1 MSDFAQCQ
9 PTLADYRCPGQSAPI
24 SRAVHLGRLARFY
37 PACRRCPHR
46 DETGTLSGRLVK
58 RLVETRRRGEARPL
72 WDGEAAVGVY
82 GNELTPSLA
91 RKLAAALGLT
101 LLEEADDG
109 GQPPAAIIAGD
120 GRPLVPE
127 LLAAVS
133 EGLRWSGCN
142 VVDIGAASAACLA
155 FAIGHLGCAG
165 GIHLGNP
172 GGRAE
177 TVGLRFWTRGPRPLS
192 SAGPPGSIFARIE
205 AGLNRPT
212 RKFGSLG
219 RFQADEPYLAVLGPF
234 YHALRPLRFV
244 LDAPCRPLAGYLQR
258 LTASVACEPLP
269 CPARDQLPEQV
280 RRESAHFGVRLD
292 ADGETCQLWDEH
304 GRPVDGESL
313 LLLLA
318 AESAAGTGKPVAP
331 GTGKPVAPDEPGRV
345 VVVEEATLAWAV
357 RGLRRR
363 GHRVVVC
370 PALRAEIYDA
380 CRQSRAT
387 LGGGP
392 SGRFWH
398 ALEDH
403 PVADALVSLT
413 LLLGRL
419 SRSDR
424 PLSQVL
430 DAENQKPN
438 AEDQRPKS
446 FTS

>member
-1 MSDFAQCQ
+1 MSDLAQC
-9 PTLADYRCPGQSAPI
+9 PVTLTDFRCPGEPASI

-46 DETGTLSGRLVK
+46 EETGTLSGRLVK
-58 RLVETRRRGEARPL
+58 RLTETRRRGESRPL

-82 GNELTPSLA
+82 GNELKPSLA
-91 RKLAAALGLT
+91 RQLAAALGLT
-101 LLEEADDG
+101 LLDETHDS

-155 FAIGHLGCAG
+155 FAIGHLRCAG

-172 GGRAE
+172 AGRAE
-177 TVGLRFWTRGPRPLS
+177 TVGLRLWTSGPRPLS
-192 SAGPPGSIFARIE
+192 SAGPPEPIFARIE

-219 RFQADEPYLAVLGPF
+219 RFQVDEPYLAALRPL

-258 LTASVACEPLP
+258 LTATVACEPLP

-304 GRPVDGESL
+304 GRPVDCESL

-318 AESAAGTGKPVAP
+318 AESAARTGEPVAP
-331 GTGKPVAPDEPGRV
+331 GEPGRV
-345 VVVEEATLAWAV
+345 VVVEEATSASTV
-357 RGLRRR
+357 RRLRRQ
-363 GHRVVVC
+363 GHRVVAC

-380 CRQSRAT
+380 CRESRAI

-398 ALEDH
+398 AWEEH
-403 PVADALVSLT
+403 VVADALVSLT

-424 PLSQVL
+424 TLSQVL
-430 DAENQKPN
+430 DAEGQRPKT
-438 AEDQRPKS
+438 EDQRAS
-446 FTS
+446 RLGS

>member
-1 MSDFAQCQ
+1 MTDLAEHQ
-9 PTLADYRCPGQSAPI
+9 PVPADYRCPGESAPI

-37 PACRRCPHR
+37 PACRRCPRR

-101 LLEEADDG
+101 LLDEAHDG

-155 FAIGHLGCAG
+155 FAIAHLGCAG

-177 TVGLRFWTRGPRPLS
+177 TVGLRFWTNGPRPLS
-192 SAGPPGSIFARIE
+192 SAGPPPSIFARIE

-219 RFQADEPYLAVLGPF
+219 RFQADEPYLALLGPF

-269 CPARDQLPEQV
+269 CPVGEQLSEQV

-304 GRPVDGESL
+304 GQPVDCGSL

-331 GTGKPVAPDEPGRV
+331 GEPRRV
-345 VVVEEATLAWAV
+345 VVVEEATSAWAV
-357 RGLRRR
+357 RRLSRQ
-363 GHRVVVC
+363 GHRVVAC

-387 LGGGP
+387 FGGGP

-398 ALEDH
+398 ALEEH

-413 LLLGRL
+413 LLLRCL

-424 PLSQVL
+424 PLSQGL
-430 DAENQKPN
+430 DQ
-438 AEDQRPKS
+438 S
-446 FTS
+446 

>member
-1 MSDFAQCQ
+1 MSELAEIQA
-9 PTLADYRCPGQSAPI
+9 TSADYCCPGETATI

-37 PACRRCPHR
+37 PACRRCPRR

-58 RLVETRRRGEARPL
+58 RLAETRRRGQARPL
-72 WDGEAAVGVY
+72 WDGEAAVGVF
-82 GNELTPSLA
+82 GNELTPALA
-91 RKLAAALGLT
+91 RQMAAALGLT
-101 LLEEADDG
+101 LLEQADDSS
-109 GQPPAAIIAGD
+109 QPPAAIIAGD

-142 VVDIGAASAACLA
+142 VVDIGAASTACLA
-155 FAIGHLGCAG
+155 FAIGHLHCAG

-177 TVGLRFWTRGPRPLS
+177 TVGLRFWTGGPRPLS
-192 SAGPPGSIFARIE
+192 STTPPQPIFARID
-205 AGLNRPT
+205 AGLQRPT

-219 RFQADEPYLAVLGPF
+219 RFQADEPYLAALSPF

-269 CPARDQLPEQV
+269 CPAHDQLPEQI

-292 ADGETCQLWDEH
+292 ADGETCQLWDEQ

-318 AESAAGTGKPVAP
+318 AESVAGTGEPVAHGQP
-331 GTGKPVAPDEPGRV
+331 GGV
-345 VVVEEATLAWAV
+345 VVVEEATSASTV
-357 RGLRRR
+357 RRLRHQ
-363 GHRVVVC
+363 GHRVVAC
-370 PALRAEIYDA
+370 PALRAEMYDA
-380 CRQSRAT
+380 CRQSQAV

-398 ALEDH
+398 ALEDYLA
-403 PVADALVSLT
+403 ADALVSLT
-413 LLLGRL
+413 LLLRRL

-424 PLSQVL
+424 PMSQAL
-430 DAENQKPN
+430 RAEG
-438 AEDQRPKS
+438 
-446 FTS
+446 

>member
-1 MSDFAQCQ
+1 MSELVKSPAAS
-9 PTLADYRCPGQSAPI
+9 ADYCCPGEPGRI
-24 SRAVHLGRLARFY
+24 SQAVHLGRLARFY

-46 DETGTLSGRLVK
+46 DQTGTLSGRLVK
-58 RLVETRRRGEARPL
+58 RLAQTRRRGQPRPL

-101 LLEEADDG
+101 LLDETHD

-120 GRPLVPE
+120 GRPLAPE

-155 FAIGHLGCAG
+155 FAIGHLRCAG
-165 GIHLGNP
+165 GIHVGNP

-177 TVGLRFWTRGPRPLS
+177 TVGLRFWTSGPRPLS
-192 SAGPPGSIFARIE
+192 SPAPPQPIFARME
-205 AGLNRPT
+205 AGLHRPT

-219 RFQADEPYLAVLGPF
+219 RFQADEPYLAALAPC

-244 LDAPCRPLAGYLQR
+244 LDAPCRPLAGYVQR
-258 LTASVACEPLP
+258 LTASVACQPLP

-280 RRESAHFGVRLD
+280 RGESAHFGVRLD
-292 ADGETCQLWDEH
+292 GDGETCQLWDER
-304 GRPVDGESL
+304 GQPVDGESL

-318 AESAAGTGKPVAP
+318 AEAAAGTGRPVAP
-331 GTGKPVAPDEPGRV
+331 GEPGRV
-345 VVVEEATLAWAV
+345 VVVEEATSASTV
-357 RGLRRR
+357 RHLSRQ
-363 GHRVVVC
+363 GHRVVAC
-370 PALRAEIYDA
+370 PALRAEMYDA

-392 SGRFWH
+392 GGRFWH

-403 PVADALVSLT
+403 ATADALVSLT
-413 LLLGRL
+413 LLLARL

-424 PLSQVL
+424 SLSHVL
-430 DAENQKPN
+430 EP
-438 AEDQRPKS
+438 S
-446 FTS
+446 

>member
-1 MSDFAQCQ
+1 MSELTERQA
-9 PTLADYRCPGQSAPI
+9 TLAEYRCPGEPAPI

-37 PACRRCPHR
+37 PACRQCPHR

-58 RLVETRRRGEARPL
+58 RLAETRRRGEARPL
-72 WDGEAAVGVY
+72 WDGEAAVGVF
-82 GNELTPSLA
+82 GNELTPALA
-91 RKLAAALGLT
+91 RQMAAALGLT
-101 LLEEADDG
+101 LLEQANDS

-133 EGLRWSGCN
+133 DGLRWSGCN
-142 VVDIGAASAACLA
+142 VVDIGAASTACLA
-155 FAIGHLGCAG
+155 FAIGHLHCAG

-177 TVGLRFWTRGPRPLS
+177 TVGLRFWTGGPRPLS
-192 SAGPPGSIFARIE
+192 SASPPQPIFARID
-205 AGLNRPT
+205 AGLQRPT

-219 RFQADEPYLAVLGPF
+219 RFQADEPYLAALGPF

-244 LDAPCRPLAGYLQR
+244 LDAPCRPVAGYVQR

-269 CPARDQLPEQV
+269 CPAHDQLPEQV

-292 ADGETCQLWDEH
+292 ADGETCQLWDER
-304 GRPVDGESL
+304 GQPVDGESL

-318 AESAAGTGKPVAP
+318 AESATGTGEPMAYGQP
-331 GTGKPVAPDEPGRV
+331 GGV
-345 VVVEEATLAWAV
+345 VVVEEATSASAV
-357 RGLRRR
+357 RRLRRQ
-363 GHRVVVC
+363 GHRVVAC
-370 PALRAEIYDA
+370 PALRAEMYDA
-380 CRQSRAT
+380 CRQSHAI

-398 ALEDH
+398 ALEDYLA
-403 PVADALVSLT
+403 ADALVSLT
-413 LLLGRL
+413 FLLRRL

-424 PLSQVL
+424 LMSQVL
-430 DAENQKPN
+430 GDEG
-438 AEDQRPKS
+438 
-446 FTS
+446 

>member
-1 MSDFAQCQ
+1 MSDLAQC
-9 PTLADYRCPGQSAPI
+9 PPASADYLCPGEPAPI

-37 PACRRCPHR
+37 PPCRQCPHR

-58 RLVETRRRGEARPL
+58 RLTETRRRGEPRPL

-101 LLEEADDG
+101 LLDEADDG
-109 GQPPAAIIAGD
+109 GQPPVAVIAGD
-120 GRPLVPE
+120 GRPLIPE

-142 VVDIGAASAACLA
+142 VVDIGAASTACLA
-155 FAIGHLGCAG
+155 FAISHLRCAG
-165 GIHLGNP
+165 GVHLGNP

-177 TVGLRFWTRGPRPLS
+177 TVGLRFWTSGPRPLS
-192 SAGPPGSIFARIE
+192 SAGPPPSIFARIE
-205 AGLNRPT
+205 TGLHRPT

-219 RFQADEPYLAVLGPF
+219 RFQADEPYLAALAPF

-292 ADGETCQLWDEH
+292 ADGETCHVWDEQ
-304 GRPVDGESL
+304 GRPVDCESL

-318 AESAAGTGKPVAP
+318 AELAAGTGKPVAP
-331 GTGKPVAPDEPGRV
+331 SQPGWV
-345 VVVEEATLAWAV
+345 VVVEEATSASTV
-357 RGLRRR
+357 RRLRRQ
-363 GHRVVVC
+363 GHRVIAC
-370 PALRAEIYDA
+370 PALRAEIHDA
-380 CRQSRAT
+380 CRQSRAI

-398 ALEDH
+398 AMEDH
-403 PVADALVSLT
+403 VAADALLTLT

-424 PLSQVL
+424 SMSDVL
-430 DAENQKPN
+430 EP
-438 AEDQRPKS
+438 S
-446 FTS
+446 

>member
-1 MSDFAQCQ
+1 MSELAEC
-9 PTLADYRCPGQSAPI
+9 PTTLDEYRCAGQSAPI

-37 PACRRCPHR
+37 PACRQCPRR

-58 RLVETRRRGEARPL
+58 RLAETRRRGQSRPL

-82 GNELTPSLA
+82 GNEMTPSLA
-91 RKLAAALGLT
+91 RSLASALGLT
-101 LLEEADDG
+101 LLDQTHDD
-109 GQPPAAIIAGD
+109 GQPPAAIVAGD
-120 GRPLVPE
+120 GRPLATE

-142 VVDIGAASAACLA
+142 VVDIGAASVPCLA
-155 FAIGHLGCAG
+155 FAISHLRCAG
-165 GIHLGNP
+165 GVHLGNP

-177 TVGLRFWTRGPRPLS
+177 TVGLRFWTAGPRPLS
-192 SAGPPGSIFARIE
+192 SAALPESIFPAKVGCGPQPIVARIE

-219 RFQADEPYLAVLGPF
+219 RFQADEPYLAALAPS

-244 LDAPCRPLAGYLQR
+244 LDAPCRPLAGYVRR
-258 LTASVACEPLP
+258 LTAPVACEPLP
-269 CPARDQLPEQV
+269 CPARDQLAEQV

-292 ADGETCQLWDEH
+292 ADGETCQLWDER
-304 GRPVDGESL
+304 GQPVDGESL

-318 AESAAGTGKPVAP
+318 AASAAGTDKPLAP
-331 GTGKPVAPDEPGRV
+331 GESKGV
-345 VVVEEATLAWAV
+345 VVVEEATSASTV
-357 RGLRRR
+357 RRLGRQGR
-363 GHRVVVC
+363 RVVAC

-380 CRQSRAT
+380 CRQSHAI

-392 SGRFWH
+392 SGRFWY

-413 LLLGRL
+413 LLLARL

-430 DAENQKPN
+430 EGLPTYSSRSA
-438 AEDQRPKS
+438 
-446 FTS
+446 